1 MKKPNALGQS
11 CGQCKFFRTDGFC
24 LRYPPQIVPLNDEET
39 DELYPFSLFPQVNA
53 DEFCGEFVGRQ

>member
-24 LRYPPQIVPLNDEET
+24 LRYPPTVVALPDHET
-39 DELYPFSLFPQVNA
+39 DSLEPWSVFPEVTP
-53 DEFCGEFVGRQ
+53 DEFCGEFKGRQ